1 MARSIWVIAEVADGK
16 LSRITTEV
24 ATAARGIAEQAGRD
38 VVGVVVGAD
47 PGKPAEELARF
58 VPRVLSVADP
68 VTDGHASATLLAE
81 RVAALAADEPPDY
94 LLLGA
99 SPEGRDA
106 AGVLSVLLGWPVLAN
121 ATGLGWADD
130 GPTVEMSVFGGR
142 LTTRNAFVGEH
153 GIITIRPIAVT
164 VPPRTSKRTTVM
176 SPLRTPSPPAFR
188 SITLTRPTKWTP
200 LWSKLCHPEPRVPLP

>member
-81 RVAALAADEPPDY
+81 RVAALAA
-94 LLLGA
+94 A
-99 SPEGRDA
+99 SPCVKSAKISIRA
-106 AGVLSVLLGWPVLAN
+106 TVRNKSN
-121 ATGLGWADD
+121 AIA
-130 GPTVEMSVFGGR
+130 PAR
-142 LTTRNAFVGEH
+142 A
-153 GIITIRPIAVT
+153 PI
-164 VPPRTSKRTTVM
+164 VPKSR
-176 SPLRTPSPPAFR
+176 A
-188 SITLTRPTKWTP
+188 
-200 LWSKLCHPEPRVPLP
+200 